1 MIEIKDLCVAFS
13 KEYDV
18 LHNIN
23 LNVEKGEKI
32 ALVGEKESGKTML
45 LRSIAKLEDIKSG
58 EILIDKNDVHKIDF
72 KKEFSVGFVPRK
84 FVFMQ
89 NKTVKQNLEY
99 VLKIRKVDSATIN
112 LKVLNALKNYDI
124 YGIANFKI
132 KELSAYQK
140 TLVQLARVSLRK
152 VELYLIDDIT
162 CDLLDSEAEK
172 IVYKLKML
180 MNDNAESTFIF
191 AFKNIAIAQYLGLK
205 IIKLKDGSIQEDEEI
220 DENNQ

>member
-23 LNVEKGEKI
+23 LNIKKGEKI

-58 EILIDKNDVHKIDF
+58 EILIDGNNLKNVDF
-72 KKEFSVGFVPRK
+72 KKDFSIGFVPRK

-99 VLKIRKVDSATIN
+99 VLKIRNVDSATIN
-112 LKVLNALKNYDI
+112 MKVLNALKNYDI
-124 YGIANFKI
+124 LGIANFKV

-152 VELYLIDDIT
+152 IKLYLIDDIT
-162 CDLLDSEAEK
+162 CELLDSETEK

-180 MNDNAESTFIF
+180 MTDNEESTFVF

-205 IIKLKDGSIQEDEEI
+205 VIKLKDGSIQEDERI
-220 DENNQ
+220 VENNQ

>member
-1 MIEIKDLCVAFS
+1 MIEIKNLCVAFS

-18 LHNIN
+18 LHDIN
-23 LNVEKGEKI
+23 LKIENGKKI

-45 LRSIAKLEDIKSG
+45 LRSIAKLEDIKCG
-58 EILIDKNDVHKIDF
+58 EILIDGNDIRAVDF
-72 KKEFSVGFVPRK
+72 KKDYAIGFVPRK
-84 FVFMQ
+84 FVFMP

-99 VLKIRKVDSATIN
+99 VLKIRNVDSATIN

-132 KELSAYQK
+132 KELSDYQK

-152 VELYLIDDIT
+152 IKLYLIDDIT
-162 CDLLDSEAEK
+162 CGLVDSEAEK

-180 MNDNAESTFIF
+180 MADNQESTFVF
-191 AFKNIAIAQYLGLK
+191 AFKNINIAEYLGLD
-205 IIKLKDGSIQEDEEI
+205 IIKLKDGSIQKDDEI
-220 DENNQ
+220 VD

>member
-23 LNVEKGEKI
+23 LKIEKGDKI

-58 EILIDKNDVHKIDF
+58 EILVDGSDIKSLDF
-72 KKEFSVGFVPRK
+72 KKDFAVGFAPRK
-84 FVFMQ
+84 FVFMN

-99 VLKIRKVDSATIN
+99 VLKIRNVDSATIN

-124 YGIANFKI
+124 LGIANFKI
-132 KELSAYQK
+132 KELSDYQK

-152 VELYLIDDIT
+152 IKLYLIDDIT
-162 CDLLDSEAEK
+162 CGLLDSETEK

-180 MNDNAESTFIF
+180 MNDNEESTFVF
-191 AFKNIAIAQYLGLK
+191 AFQNMAIAQYLGLK
-205 IIKLKDGSIQEDEEI
+205 IIKLKDGSIQEDEMPA
-220 DENNQ
+220 DENE